1 MSARLDDDFAPMA
14 AEEAARAWN
23 AEIAATSRGS
33 MDVQSSD
40 SRTLD
45 PLERVGEHK
54 AQHRH
59 HVTLT
64 WRELRYTVFPNG
76 RDKAA
81 KDVLKGLTGAVV
93 PNHVMALMG
102 PTGSGKTSLLNV
114 LSGRVPAGGVLSGDV

>member
-1 MSARLDDDFAPMA
+1 M
-14 AEEAARAWN
+14 
-23 AEIAATSRGS
+23 
-33 MDVQSSD
+33 
-40 SRTLD
+40 
-45 PLERVGEHK
+45 
-54 AQHRH
+54 
-59 HVTLT
+59 TLT

-114 LSGRVPAGGVLSGDV
+114 SPVAFPREGC